1 LAVTEEALGALREPG
16 ATLHHASVALRVVP
30 HEFDAHLSGPFA
42 SAAHRLPPMAPR
54 RSIDDLRQRLVRL
67 DAALAK
73 ASERIRAAL
82 PDPCGDPLRQTAEL
96 VLALVQRL
104 REGWNESGLWSVDAI
119 GTDHLAEAEAVQD
132 ALRARLLEI
141 GRVAR
146 LAAVQITEVDRSCV
160 DRICE
165 ILVEGLVKP
174 V

>member
-1 LAVTEEALGALREPG
+1 
-16 ATLHHASVALRVVP
+16 
-30 HEFDAHLSGPFA
+30 
-42 SAAHRLPPMAPR
+42 
-54 RSIDDLRQRLVRL
+54 
-67 DAALAK
+67 LAK